1 MCVIKLSIL
10 CLFLMLCV
18 VLWYV
23 TRYQTLTSDDLY
35 YLPPFSIVSQA
46 TEL

>member
-23 TRYQTLTSDDLY
+23 SRRHSLTTSIIYLLSKSSAKQRYRL
-35 YLPPFSIVSQA
+35 
-46 TEL
+46 